1 MYPYQTQGDLVVT
14 SIENHRIIFS
24 RERNNNKV
32 SQKVEFFQKSIT
44 LDPVDRS
51 ERFSPFCDPEVM
63 GVNPVSDLK

>member
-1 MYPYQTQGDLVVT
+1 MEGT
-14 SIENHRIIFS
+14 

-32 SQKVEFFQKSIT
+32 SQKVKFFQKSIT

-63 GVNPVSDLK
+63 GVNPVSSKLSNSRILGPTNMTVLNF